1 MNDMEKVKPFLKC
14 IDFWPVQIPP
24 EKLNAYK
31 QLIDEG
37 QIREHHV
44 IVNQRTGSTTVE
56 YYSTI
61 PHEWILEE
69 LKRRSEHY
77 EQIKTGL

>member
-1 MNDMEKVKPFLKC
+1 MTEVKPFIKC
-14 IDFWPVQIPP
+14 IDFWPGHIPP
-24 EKLNAYK
+24 EKLDAYK

>member
-1 MNDMEKVKPFLKC
+1 MESLTIVKPFIRC
-14 IDFWPVQIPP
+14 IDFWPAHIPP
-24 EKLNAYK
+24 EKLAAYK

-37 QIREHHV
+37 QIRKHHV

-77 EQIKTGL
+77 EQIAISL

>member
-1 MNDMEKVKPFLKC
+1 MTQIKPFIKC
-14 IDFWPVQIPP
+14 IDYWTGHIPP

-31 QLIDEG
+31 QLIEEG
-37 QIREHHV
+37 QIRKHHV
-44 IVNQRTGSTTVE
+44 IVNQQAGSTTVE

-61 PHEWILEE
+61 PHEWIREE

-77 EQIKTGL
+77 EQIAISL

>member
-1 MNDMEKVKPFLKC
+1 MTQIKPFIKC

-24 EKLNAYK
+24 EKLAAYK
-31 QLIDEG
+31 QLIADG
-37 QIREHHV
+37 QIQKHHV
-44 IVNQRTGSTTVE
+44 IVNQCTGSTTVE

-61 PHEWILEE
+61 PHEWIREE

-77 EQIKTGL
+77 EQIKIGL

>member
-1 MNDMEKVKPFLKC
+1 MTKVKPFIKC

-31 QLIDEG
+31 QLIEEG
-37 QIREHHV
+37 QIRKHHV
-44 IVNQRTGSTTVE
+44 IVNRQTGSTTVE

-61 PHEWILEE
+61 PHEWIREE

-77 EQIKTGL
+77 EQITIGL